1 MFVLNRIGKWLSNA
15 WYFTLT
21 FFPVQLLLLHLRRS
35 YIVLIFWLLLFLFV
49 SGKLG
54 ADYGFQYL
62 FLSPEYLNQ
71 VSFLSYFLVGIM
83 AGLFVMAFHI
93 SSYIYYSYRYPFL
106 ATLSRPLYKF
116 CINNSAIPLIFYA
129 LYVWQ
134 IASLLS
140 TDEQS
145 IWFIVNVISGL
156 ILGSVLTIA
165 VTIGYFFTTIKG
177 VQNQKGAAAKA
188 LNQLIRKDSNAA
200 KVVTGKTTVINYYL
214 KNFIRIK
221 LTRNAGHYDKDILYE
236 VIQKHHSSA
245 SLYFL
250 LLILLVVGVNFL
262 GDYPFFRIPAGASV
276 FLIFSLYLMIT
287 GALYTRLKTWTL
299 SVGLLA
305 VFVLNILS
313 GLPRFRSTNY
323 AYGLDYTA
331 EPAEYSYNRLNALTT
346 DTIVNNDL
354 RRAEEILNRWKAKTK
369 KEKPKLI
376 ILNVSGGGLRSSLFT
391 LNLLQELDSTLGLDF
406 YPHVQLIVGSSGG
419 MLGASYFRQLK
430 YYENSV
436 DTALPHSPRH
446 VENMGTDLLNP
457 IAFSLAVN
465 DLFLRYRHF
474 SYEGRS
480 YLTDRGK
487 AFDDKLEENTEGY
500 LRGSFGDW
508 YQPELEAKMPM
519 LILSPTII
527 GDGRKLI
534 MSNQGLSFLTFSDPS
549 SGINLNREFDAV
561 EYKRLFKNQHY
572 QDLRFTTALRMSASF
587 PYITPLINMPS
598 KPTMELIDA
607 GARDNEGF
615 EISVRYLLKMKTWI
629 AENTSGVLVIQ
640 VKANRPDEIPIKE
653 PARTTLSQIIKPFGG
668 IVQSFHNL
676 QIYNKSLLM
685 ELAADDLNFNV
696 DLVRFS
702 LFVKEDNLSLSW
714 HLTEKEK
721 AYINRA
727 TKFERNQQALTIVKQ
742 LLVN

>member
-1 MFVLNRIGKWLSNA
+1 MFVLNRIGKWISNA
-15 WYFTLT
+15 WFFTLT
-21 FFPVQLLLLHLRRS
+21 FFPMQLLLLHLRRS
-35 YIVLIFWLLLFLFV
+35 YIVLIFWLLLFLFI
-49 SGKLG
+49 SGNLG

-62 FLSPEYLNQ
+62 FLSPEYLNN
-71 VSFLSYFLVGIM
+71 VSFLSYFLVGVM

-116 CINNSAIPLIFYA
+116 CINNSVIPLAFYTV
-129 LYVWQ
+129 YVWQ
-134 IASLLS
+134 IAALLS
-140 TDEQS
+140 ADEKS
-145 IWFIVNVISGL
+145 TVFIITVISGL
-156 ILGSVLTIA
+156 ILGSVLTVAI
-165 VTIGYFFTTIKG
+165 TTGYFFTTIKG
-177 VQNQKGAAAKA
+177 LQNQTGAAAKA
-188 LNQLIRKDSNAA
+188 LNQLIKKEANSKKA
-200 KVVTGKTTVINYYL
+200 VTGKSTVVNYYL
-214 KNFIRIK
+214 KNFVRVK
-221 LTRNAGHYDKDILYE
+221 LTRNAGHYDKELLFE
-236 VIQKHHSSA
+236 VIQKHHTSA
-245 SLYFL
+245 SLFFL

-305 VFVLNILS
+305 IFVLNMLS
-313 GLPRFRSTNY
+313 GLPKFRSTNY
-323 AYGLDYTA
+323 AYGLDYTTQ
-331 EPAEYSYNRLNALTT
+331 PAEYSYDRLNMLTA
-346 DTIVNNDL
+346 DSIVANDL
-354 RRAEEILNRWKAKTK
+354 RKTEAILNRWKVKTK

-391 LNLLQELDSTLGLDF
+391 LNLLQELDSLLGDDF
-406 YPHVQLIVGSSGG
+406 YPNVQLIVGSSGG

-430 YYENSV
+430 YVSNTV
-436 DTALPHSPRH
+436 DTALPHSTRH
-446 VENMGTDLLNP
+446 IENMGTDLLNP

-474 SYEGRS
+474 TYKGRS

-500 LRGSFGDW
+500 LKGSFGDW

-534 MSNQGLSFLTFSDPS
+534 MSNQGLSYLTFSDPN

-561 EYKRLFKNQHY
+561 EYKRLFKNQHFE
-572 QDLRFTTALRMSASF
+572 DLRFTTALRMSASF

-615 EISVRYLLKMKTWI
+615 ELSVRYLLKMKQWI

-640 VKANRPDEIPIKE
+640 VKANRPDEIPINE
-653 PARTTLSQIIKPFGG
+653 PARTRLSQVFKPFGG

-685 ELAADDLNFNV
+685 ELAADDLNFDL

-702 LFVKEDNLSLSW
+702 LFTKEDNLSLSW

-721 AYINRA
+721 AYINNA
-727 TKFERNQQALTIVKQ
+727 TQFNRNKQALAKVKQ
-742 LLVN
+742 LLAN